1 MVPGEEELVNDR
13 SCKKYYKYT
22 KALSMRYTEK
32 GADTYCF
39 FYYFFRSIGIWAG
52 EWLGYKLVE
61 PVRIPETCDR
71 EAFLRTELLPITGNL
86 EEILDLFH
94 IFADTNAWGAFWLA
108 EELGKHDSSTINNYI
123 LAGTETVKK
132 KIHKSHF
139 SSDWHHRYLELYCNC
154 IQTKILRKSM
164 SYEKFWQLS
173 EKCDVCWDLSD
184 PLIEK
189 YRELRREDY
198 DNPAIVWLKAK
209 IYEIFPQWVKDAVF
223 AYEDMIS
230 MPFYAD
236 PEILYNC
243 AMIYIK
249 EYEWED
255 PAIQLLEKACKLDKT
270 YYPAA
275 YCLAIMTMN
284 GKAQEEI
291 VCLQN
296 IVNNIQSNKRYRIS
310 CKGLKFYVKSNA
322 RILFLLE
329 KLECGNTMSSIHQ
342 KELEKLQTEAFSKT
356 TFVEIISQMFPE
368 KSKNSLCQEI
378 DRILQ
383 ERIKNVLKKVGFA

>member
-22 KALSMRYTEK
+22 KALSLKYTEK

-39 FYYFFRSIGIWAG
+39 FKYFFRSIGIWAG

-61 PVRIPETCDR
+61 PVCIPETCDR

-108 EELGKHDSSTINNYI
+108 EELGKHDSSTISNYI
-123 LAGTETVKK
+123 LDVTETVKK
-132 KIHKSHF
+132 KICESCF
-139 SSDWHHRYLELYCNC
+139 SSDWHHRYLKLYCNC
-154 IQTKILRKSM
+154 IQTKIKRKSM
-164 SYEKFWQLS
+164 SYEEYWHLS
-173 EKCDVCWDLSD
+173 ENCDVCWDLSD

-189 YRELRREDY
+189 QRELKKEDP
-198 DNPAIVWLKAK
+198 DNPAIVWMKAQ

-223 AYEDMIS
+223 AYEDMLA

-236 PEILYNC
+236 PEILYAC
-243 AMIYIK
+243 AEIYIK
-249 EYEWED
+249 EYELQD
-255 PAIQLLEKACKLDKT
+255 PAIQLLETACRLDKT
-270 YYPAA
+270 YYTAA
-275 YCLAIMTMN
+275 YCLASMTMK
-284 GKAQEEI
+284 GKAPEEI

-296 IVNNIQSNKRYRIS
+296 IVNSIRSDKRYCIS
-310 CKGLKFYVKSNA
+310 CNGLEFYVKGNA

-329 KLECGNTMSSIHQ
+329 ELKCGSTTSSIYQ
-342 KELEKLQTEAFSKT
+342 KELEKLQTEAFSET
-356 TFVEIISQMFPE
+356 IFSEIITQMFPE
-368 KSKNSLCQEI
+368 KVKNRLCQEI

-383 ERIKNVLKKVGFA
+383 EQIRNILKKVGFA